1 MRLAVKNIGVEITK
15 AGIGVGKLPARKQQG
30 GVKAGTGF
38 DVTKSSRN
46 RRISLYSSGPAASP
60 DRHMDKRTLG
70 QLRETSRDY
79 DRQGSIISGILDRA
93 QDNIV
98 GANFEF
104 NPNTGDKELDKKIK
118 EYIVERM
125 LAENCDASGV
135 RDFAEMMKSTIRAA
149 WTDGDNLWTKRP
161 DGSVMVF
168 EADQVET
175 PPGQRG
181 GIVLGVEMTPQ
192 GRHKSYHIKQR
203 KMAPNGGFSGTATG
217 TIEIPAANA
226 FMPAFRK
233 RFGQTRGVPFLAS
246 ALAHYNRFHNY
257 LDFESLAAEAN
268 ATQGIKI
275 TKKNPE
281 NTRPGVVD
289 NDDTSTNDTFSKVQK
304 LEPLQILELLE
315 GEDVG
320 MFGADRPGSNFD
332 PYVVM
337 SMRIIGVAIG
347 YPLELVMLDFSRT
360 NYSSARASMA
370 EARRSF
376 RGWQKWCQ
384 KSIAMPWYKW
394 QIVRG
399 IAAGAFAVNP
409 KVFNVRYQWPGWE
422 YIDPKKSAEANKI
435 SIAEK
440 IKSRSQCIRDIGGEP
455 DEVFAEIASDDAK
468 LKELGISTA
477 VPANI
482 FGDIKPDEDVDETNR
497 DETNEND
504 DASQEATE

>member
-1 MRLAVKNIGVEITK
+1 MRLAVNNIGVEITR
-15 AGIGVGKLPARKQQG
+15 AGLGIGKLPARPQTSAA
-30 GVKAGTGF
+30 AGIGF
-38 DVTKSSRN
+38 EVTRTSRT
-46 RRISLYSSGPAASP
+46 RRINNYSPGAAASA
-60 DRHMDKRTLG
+60 DRHMDKQSLG
-70 QLRETSRDY
+70 KLREISRNY
-79 DRQGSIISGILDRA
+79 DREGSIISGILDRA

-125 LAENCDASGV
+125 LAENCDAAGV
-135 RDFAEMMKSTIRAA
+135 RDFPDMMKTTIRAA

-161 DGSVMVF
+161 GGSVLVF

-181 GIVLGVEMTPQ
+181 GIVLGVERNVAGKHTA
-192 GRHKSYHIKQR
+192 YHVKQR
-203 KMAPNGGFSGTATG
+203 KLAPNGGFAGTATG
-217 TIEIPAANA
+217 TIKIPAANA

-268 ATQGIKI
+268 ATQALKI
-275 TKKNPE
+275 TKKDQANPM
-281 NTRPGVVD
+281 PGVAD
-289 NDDTSTNDTFSKVQK
+289 NEDTSTNTTFDKVQK
-304 LEPLQILELLE
+304 LEPLQIIELLE

-320 MFGADRPGSNFD
+320 MIGADRPGTNFD

-360 NYSSARASMA
+360 NYSSARASMG

-399 IAAGAFAVNP
+399 IATGAIAANP
-409 KVFNVRYQWPGWE
+409 EVFKVRYQWPGWE

-440 IKSRSQCIRDIGGEP
+440 IKSRSQCIRDLGLEP

-468 LKELGISTA
+468 FKELGISTA
-477 VPANI
+477 APAAPAAAPAA
-482 FGDIKPDEDVDETNR
+482 DADVDETNR

-504 DASQEATE
+504 DANQEANE